1 MFVIA
6 CPCGIGL
13 AAPTALLV
21 GSGLAAKHGILA
33 RGGGEAFQEASQID
47 VIAFDKTGTLT
58 QGSEPKVTDEIIHP
72 PSATATAGTG
82 EDPAI
87 WNSNIAEIV
96 LQLASA
102 SSHPLC
108 VSLRHHLHG
117 QNTFSMTG
125 TDIEEL
131 PGCGIKGTFHLTQA
145 GRALQIKAIMGNET
159 WLNEHGAVP
168 SSGDSKSL
176 HRMKL
181 EGKSVVLLAVSI
193 QDLGRDIEALD
204 PFEIAA
210 LFAIADP
217 IRPEARSV
225 ITQLH
230 AQGIETWMISG
241 DNAVTAKAVAQSV
254 GIPSENVIAGVLPH
268 QKVVFNSILFLLTN
282 VADETLDRCQAERI
296 QWLQTLPRLN
306 RRRADGRKNARSD
319 GRRNIV
325 AMVGDGI
332 NDAPVCSFFWVH
344 YLCSLKCYRH

>member
-1 MFVIA
+1 VFVIA

-33 RGGGEAFQEASQID
+33 RGGGEAFQEASRID
-47 VIAFDKTGTLT
+47 IIVFDKTGTLT
-58 QGSEPKVTDEIIHP
+58 EGTEPKVTDEIIHSP
-72 PSATATAGTG
+72 PATATLKGTDD
-82 EDPAI
+82 EDLAK

-108 VSLRHHLHG
+108 VSLRHHFHY
-117 QNTFSMTG
+117 QNTSSIAG

-131 PGCGIKGTFHLTQA
+131 PGCGIKGTFRVTQDD
-145 GRALQIKAIMGNET
+145 RVLQIKAIMGNET

-168 SSGDSKSL
+168 SPGDSKSL
-176 HRMKL
+176 HRMKQ
-181 EGKSVVLLAVSI
+181 EGKSVVLLALSI
-193 QDLGRDIEALD
+193 QGLDIDIIEALD
-204 PFEIAA
+204 PFAITAI
-210 LFAIADP
+210 FAIADP

-225 ITQLH
+225 VTQLH

-268 QKVVFNSILFLLTN
+268 QKVLLH
-282 VADETLDRCQAERI
+282 LYFQ
-296 QWLQTLPRLN
+296 
-306 RRRADGRKNARSD
+306 K
-319 GRRNIV
+319 
-325 AMVGDGI
+325 
-332 NDAPVCSFFWVH
+332 
-344 YLCSLKCYRH
+344 SLIKFGSSLG

>member
-6 CPCGIGL
+6 CPCSIGL

-33 RGGGEAFQEASQID
+33 RGGGEAFQEASRID
-47 VIAFDKTGTLT
+47 VIVFDKTGTLT
-58 QGSEPKVTDEIIHP
+58 EGTEPRVTDELIHS
-72 PSATATAGTG
+72 PSATATLKGTDD
-82 EDPAI
+82 EDLAK

-108 VSLRHHLHG
+108 VSLRHHFHG
-117 QNTFSMTG
+117 QNASSIAG

-131 PGCGIKGTFHLTQA
+131 PGCGIKGTFRVTQ
-145 GRALQIKAIMGNET
+145 GDRVLQIKAIMGNET
-159 WLNEHGAVP
+159 WLNEYGAIP
-168 SSGDSKSL
+168 STGDSKSL

-181 EGKSVVLLAVSI
+181 EGKSVVLLALSI
-193 QDLGRDIEALD
+193 QGLDVDIIEALD
-204 PFEIAA
+204 PFAITAI
-210 LFAIADP
+210 FAIADP

-230 AQGIETWMISG
+230 VQGIETWMISG

-268 QKVVFNSILFLLTN
+268 QKVLL
-282 VADETLDRCQAERI
+282 DLY
-296 QWLQTLPRLN
+296 
-306 RRRADGRKNARSD
+306 
-319 GRRNIV
+319 
-325 AMVGDGI
+325 
-332 NDAPVCSFFWVH
+332 F
-344 YLCSLKCYRH
+344 

>member
-33 RGGGEAFQEASQID
+33 RGGGEAFQEASRID
-47 VIAFDKTGTLT
+47 VIVFDKTGTLT
-58 QGSEPKVTDEIIHP
+58 EGTQPKVTDELIRS
-72 PSATATAGTG
+72 PSATATSKGAGD
-82 EDPAI
+82 EDLAK

-108 VSLRHHLHG
+108 VSLRHHFHG
-117 QNTFSMTG
+117 QNASSIAG

-131 PGCGIKGTFHLTQA
+131 PGCGIKGTFRVTQ
-145 GRALQIKAIMGNET
+145 GDRVLQIKAIMGNET
-159 WLNEHGAVP
+159 WLNEYGAIP
-168 SSGDSKSL
+168 STGDSKSH

-181 EGKSVVLLAVSI
+181 EGKSVVLLALSI
-193 QDLGRDIEALD
+193 QGLDVDIIEALD
-204 PFEIAA
+204 PFAITAI
-210 LFAIADP
+210 FAIADP

-230 AQGIETWMISG
+230 VQGIETWMISG
-241 DNAVTAKAVAQSV
+241 DNAVTVKAVAQSV

-268 QKVVFNSILFLLTN
+268 QKVLL
-282 VADETLDRCQAERI
+282 DLY
-296 QWLQTLPRLN
+296 
-306 RRRADGRKNARSD
+306 
-319 GRRNIV
+319 
-325 AMVGDGI
+325 
-332 NDAPVCSFFWVH
+332 F
-344 YLCSLKCYRH
+344 